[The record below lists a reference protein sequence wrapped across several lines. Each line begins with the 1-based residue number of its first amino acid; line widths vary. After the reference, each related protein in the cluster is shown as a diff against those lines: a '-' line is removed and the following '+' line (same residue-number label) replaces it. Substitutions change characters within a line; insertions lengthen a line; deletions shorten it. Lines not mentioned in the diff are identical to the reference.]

1 MINRTSCK
9 HVAFDLSAPP
19 TVRPCSRVCGFSL
32 FFCFSCRYW
41 DKEVL
46 RAEKDA
52 RKPSLTKAI
61 IKCYWKSYLV
71 LGIFT
76 LIEVKLLYT
85 VCCFPVCADGYT
97 DGSIAGDRGR
107 WITV

>member
-1 MINRTSCK
+1 MRCPVISTY
-9 HVAFDLSAPP
+9 LSLSHLPRFAL
-19 TVRPCSRVCGFSL
+19 RQGRVCCSSPPFVSH
-32 FFCFSCRYW
+32 CRYW

-46 RAEKDA
+46 RAERDS

-76 LIEVKLLYT
+76 LIEVKTFTYSELFFQYMW
-85 VCCFPVCADGYT
+85 
-97 DGSIAGDRGR
+97 IASEMDWTAGERGKR
-107 WITV
+107 FKA